1 MFMRSMSQS
10 LKEKSGKRK
19 NKSLRFIGGLA
30 VILLAAAALGA
41 ALVLSKTV
49 RINPYFAEKY
59 QVQGIDVSHYQ
70 GDICWEKIR
79 EQDIDFAFI
88 KATEGSGHLDERF
101 QENWEESAMAGIPAG
116 AYHFFSF
123 DSPGKNQ
130 AEWYITNAG
139 SLEGR
144 LIPAVD
150 VEFYGNKEAD
160 PPQKAEVVRE
170 LKAFLDRLEDEY
182 QARPVIYTTYK
193 VYELYILG
201 EFEGYP
207 LWIRNVYY
215 PPDVDMKGKWDFWQ
229 YTDRAVMDGYQGEE
243 KYIDKN
249 VFCGD
254 EEEMKKGFCSAVST
268 YRLQGPFSV
277 PNYKF

>member
-10 LKEKSGKRK
+10 LKEKSGKK
-19 NKSLRFIGGLA
+19 NKSLRFISGLA
-30 VILLAAAALGA
+30 VIHSAAAALGA

-130 AEWYITNAG
+130 AEWYITNVG

-160 PPQKAEVVRE
+160 LPQKAEVVRE

-201 EFEGYP
+201 EFEEYP

-215 PPDVDMKGKWDFWQ
+215 SPDVDMKGKWDFWQ

-249 VFCGD
+249 VFYGD